1 MVDTSGLDRKI
12 QLLEA
17 VATSGAAEL
26 LDELRVINWTT
37 RTGRAEQGLNAFPFR
52 NGDTIGISFGG
63 AIYYQVFLEAWKPHI
78 IPTGEEF
85 ASRFRQMLIDAL
97 R

>member
-1 MVDTSGLDRKI
+1 MTHTNGLDRKI

-26 LDELRVINWTT
+26 LDELRMINWTT

-52 NGDTIGISFGG
+52 NGDAIGVVFGG
-63 AIYYQVFLEAWKPHI
+63 AVHYQVFLEAWKPHI
-78 IPTGEEF
+78 IPTGQDF
-85 ASRFRQMLIDAL
+85 TDRFRQMIIDAL

>member
-1 MVDTSGLDRKI
+1 MTDTSGLDRKI
-12 QLLEA
+12 RLLEA

-52 NGDTIGISFGG
+52 NGDTIGLVFGG
-63 AIYYQVFLEAWKPHI
+63 AMYYQVFLEAWKPHI
-78 IPTGEEF
+78 LPTGEGF
-85 ASRFRQMLIDAL
+85 TQRFRQMLIDVL